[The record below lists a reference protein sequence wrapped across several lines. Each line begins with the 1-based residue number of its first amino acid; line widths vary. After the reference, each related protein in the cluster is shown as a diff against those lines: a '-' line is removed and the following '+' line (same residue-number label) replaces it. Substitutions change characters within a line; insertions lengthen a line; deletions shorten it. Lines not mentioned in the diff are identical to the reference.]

1 MIPTPTIAGLV
12 VTELRQISDS
22 RGAVLHHMRSD
33 SPEFIRF
40 GECYFSETLPGAV
53 KAWRRHRV
61 QTQHFA
67 VPVGRIRLVVVDDR
81 EGSPT
86 CGQSDVL
93 VLGRPDAY
101 ARVTV
106 PPGLW
111 YGFTCISAASALV
124 ANCADLPHAP
134 DESDRRSWDDPAMPQ
149 SWSPS

>member
-1 MIPTPTIAGLV
+1 MC
-12 VTELRQISDS
+12 ELRQISDS
-22 RGAVLHHMRSD
+22 RGTVLHHMRSD
-33 SPEFIRF
+33 SPDFVRF
-40 GECYFSETLPGAV
+40 GESYFSETLPGAV
-53 KAWRRHRV
+53 KAWRRHRL

-86 CGQSDVL
+86 RGQSDVL

-111 YGFTCISAASALV
+111 YGFVCISAAPALV